1 MIRLEGLERQAGTY
15 RLEIDKAE
23 IHSGLNLIVGANGAG
38 KTTLIELL
46 TTLQAPDAGEILYSG
61 RRAGDHLPL
70 IRSQIGYVP
79 ADIELYGD
87 MKVGKLLTYMAELKG
102 IYNPEAIDR
111 LMTDFRLEPFRKS
124 KVKNLSQGVQ
134 RRIAVVQALLA
145 SPSFLFLD
153 EPLNGMD
160 AEERKFLI
168 TYLTKYARGRMVIVA
183 AHELNEWEEAVDTVI
198 WIHRGRIRYIGSPT
212 QWKLNV
218 ASSSSVWEGEIDLK
232 AFERIPQELLIH
244 FQMTEHHMRVRLMG
258 KKQPGP
264 EFVEKAPTLEDT
276 FFLHMNALAR
286 RG

>member
-15 RLEIDKAE
+15 RLEIEKAE
-23 IHSGLNLIVGANGAG
+23 IQSGLNLIVGANGAG

-102 IYNPEAIDR
+102 VFNPEAIDG
-111 LMTDFRLEPFRKS
+111 LMADFRLEPFRKS

-183 AHELNEWEEAVDTVI
+183 AHELNEWEEAADTVI
-198 WIHRGRIRYIGSPT
+198 WIHRGRLRYIGSPT

-218 ASSSSVWEGEIDLK
+218 ASSVWEGEIDLED
-232 AFERIPQELLIH
+232 FEQIPQELLIH
-244 FQMTEHHMRVRLMG
+244 FQMTEHRMRVRLMG

-264 EFVEKAPTLEDT
+264 EFMEKAPTLEDT

>member
-1 MIRLEGLERQAGTY
+1 MIRMEGVERQAGTY
-15 RLEIDKAE
+15 RLEIEKAE

-46 TTLQAPDAGEILYSG
+46 TTLQPPDSGEILYSG
-61 RRAGDHLPL
+61 RRSGDHLPL

-87 MKVGKLLTYMAELKG
+87 MRVGKLLTYMAELKG
-102 IYNPEAIDR
+102 IYNPEVIDR
-111 LMTDFRLEPFRKS
+111 LMTDFRLEPLRKS
-124 KVKNLSQGVQ
+124 KIKNLSQGVQ
-134 RRIAVVQALLA
+134 RRIAVVQALLS
-145 SPSFLFLD
+145 SPTFLFLD

-168 TYLTKYARGRMVIVA
+168 TYLTQYARRRMVIVA
-183 AHELNEWEEAVDTVI
+183 AHELNEWEEAADTVI
-198 WIHRGRIRYIGSPT
+198 WIHRGRIRYIGSPA
-212 QWKLNV
+212 QWKQNV
-218 ASSSSVWEGEIDLK
+218 VSSVWEGEIDLE

-244 FQMTEHHMRVRLMG
+244 FQMTEHRMRVRLMG

-264 EFVEKAPTLEDT
+264 EFVEKAPTLEDA
-276 FFLHMNALAR
+276 FFLHMNALAK

>member
-1 MIRLEGLERQAGTY
+1 MISIEGLERQSGTY
-15 RLEIDKAE
+15 RLEIDHAR
-23 IHSGLNLIVGANGAG
+23 IHSGLNLIVGSNGAG

-46 TTLQAPDAGEILYSG
+46 TTLQPPDAGEILYSG
-61 RRAGDHLPL
+61 RKAQQHLPL

-102 IYNPEAIDR
+102 IYNPDTIER
-111 LMTDFRLEPFRKS
+111 LISDFRLEPVRQL

-134 RRIAVVQALLA
+134 RRIAIVQALLA
-145 SPSFLFLD
+145 APSFLFLD

-168 TYLTKYARGRMVIVA
+168 TYLTRYAIGRMVIVA
-183 AHELNEWEEAVDTVI
+183 AHELNEWEEAADTVI
-198 WIHRGRIRYIGSPT
+198 WIHRGRLRYIGSPKS
-212 QWKLNV
+212 WKQNV
-218 ASSSSVWEGEIDLK
+218 AASVWEGEVDLES
-232 AFERIPQELLIH
+232 FEQIPQELLIH
-244 FQMTEHHMRVRLMG
+244 FQMTERFMKVRMMG
-258 KKQPGP
+258 KKQPGL
-264 EFVEKAPTLEDT
+264 EFTEKEPTLEDT

>member
-15 RLEIDKAE
+15 RLEIEKAE
-23 IHSGLNLIVGANGAG
+23 IQSGLNLIVGANGAG

-46 TTLQAPDAGEILYSG
+46 TTLQAPDAGDILYSG

-102 IYNPEAIDR
+102 VFNPEAIDR
-111 LMTDFRLEPFRKS
+111 LMADFRLEPFRKS

-183 AHELNEWEEAVDTVI
+183 AHELNEWEEAADTVI
-198 WIHRGRIRYIGSPT
+198 WIHRGRLRYIGSPT

-218 ASSSSVWEGEIDLK
+218 ASSVWEGEIDLED
-232 AFERIPQELLIH
+232 FERIPQELLIH
-244 FQMTEHHMRVRLMG
+244 FQMTEHRMRVRLMG

-264 EFVEKAPTLEDT
+264 EFMEKAPTLEDT

>member
-15 RLEIDKAE
+15 RLEIEKAE
-23 IHSGLNLIVGANGAG
+23 IQSGLNLIVGANGAG

-102 IYNPEAIDR
+102 VFNPEAIDR
-111 LMTDFRLEPFRKS
+111 LMADFRLEPFRKS
-124 KVKNLSQGVQ
+124 KLKNLSQGVQ

-183 AHELNEWEEAVDTVI
+183 AHELNEWEEAADTVI
-198 WIHRGRIRYIGSPT
+198 WIHRGRLRFIGSPT

-218 ASSSSVWEGEIDLK
+218 ASSVWEGEIDLED
-232 AFERIPQELLIH
+232 FERIPQELLIH
-244 FQMTEHHMRVRLMG
+244 FQMTEHRMRVRLMG

-264 EFVEKAPTLEDT
+264 EFMEKAPTLEDT

>member
-15 RLEIDKAE
+15 RLEIEKAE
-23 IHSGLNLIVGANGAG
+23 IQSGLNLIVGANGAG
-38 KTTLIELL
+38 KTTLIEML

-102 IYNPEAIDR
+102 VFNPEAIDR
-111 LMTDFRLEPFRKS
+111 LMADFRLEPFRKS

-168 TYLTKYARGRMVIVA
+168 TYLTKYAG
-183 AHELNEWEEAVDTVI
+183 AV
-198 WIHRGRIRYIGSPT
+198 W
-212 QWKLNV
+212 
-218 ASSSSVWEGEIDLK
+218 
-232 AFERIPQELLIH
+232 
-244 FQMTEHHMRVRLMG
+244 
-258 KKQPGP
+258 
-264 EFVEKAPTLEDT
+264 
-276 FFLHMNALAR
+276 
-286 RG
+286 

>member
-15 RLEIDKAE
+15 RLEIEKAE
-23 IHSGLNLIVGANGAG
+23 IQSGLNLIVGANGAG

-102 IYNPEAIDR
+102 VFNPEAIDR
-111 LMTDFRLEPFRKS
+111 LMADFRLEPFRKS

-183 AHELNEWEEAVDTVI
+183 AHELNEWEEAADTVI
-198 WIHRGRIRYIGSPT
+198 WIHRGRLRYIGSPT

-218 ASSSSVWEGEIDLK
+218 ASSVWEGEIDLED
-232 AFERIPQELLIH
+232 FERIPQELLIH
-244 FQMTEHHMRVRLMG
+244 FQMTEHRMRVRLMG

-264 EFVEKAPTLEDT
+264 EFMEKAPTLEDT

>member
-1 MIRLEGLERQAGTY
+1 MIRMEALERQAGTY
-15 RLEIDKAE
+15 RLEIEKAE
-23 IHSGLNLIVGANGAG
+23 IYSGLNLIVGANGAG

-46 TTLQAPDAGEILYSG
+46 TTLQAPDSGEILYSG

-111 LMTDFRLEPFRKS
+111 LMVDFRLEPFRKN

-134 RRIAVVQALLA
+134 RRIAVVQALIA

-183 AHELNEWEEAVDTVI
+183 AHELNEWEEAADTVI
-198 WIHRGRIRYIGSPT
+198 WIHRGRIRYIGSPS
-212 QWKLNV
+212 QWKRNV
-218 ASSSSVWEGEIDLK
+218 ASSVWEGEVDLE

-244 FQMTEHHMRVRLMG
+244 FQMTENNMRVRLMG

-264 EFVEKAPTLEDT
+264 EFMEKAPTLEDT
-276 FFLHMNALAR
+276 FFLHMSALAR

>member
-15 RLEIDKAE
+15 RLEIEKAE
-23 IHSGLNLIVGANGAG
+23 IQSGLNLIVGANGAG
-38 KTTLIELL
+38 KTTLIEML

-79 ADIELYGD
+79 ADIELYGE

-102 IYNPEAIDR
+102 VFNPEAIDR
-111 LMTDFRLEPFRKS
+111 LMADFRLEPFRKS

-183 AHELNEWEEAVDTVI
+183 AHELNEWEEAADTVI
-198 WIHRGRIRYIGSPT
+198 WMHRGRLRYIGSPT

-218 ASSSSVWEGEIDLK
+218 ASSVWEGEIDLED
-232 AFERIPQELLIH
+232 FERIPQELLIH
-244 FQMTEHHMRVRLMG
+244 FQMTEHRMRVRLMG

-264 EFVEKAPTLEDT
+264 EFMEKAPTLEDT

>member
-15 RLEIDKAE
+15 RLEIEKAE
-23 IHSGLNLIVGANGAG
+23 IQSGLNLIVGANGAG
-38 KTTLIELL
+38 KTTLIEML

-79 ADIELYGD
+79 ADIELYGE

-102 IYNPEAIDR
+102 VFNPEAIDR
-111 LMTDFRLEPFRKS
+111 LMADFRLEPFRKS

-183 AHELNEWEEAVDTVI
+183 AHELNEWEEAADTVI
-198 WIHRGRIRYIGSPT
+198 WIHRGRLRYIGSPT

-218 ASSSSVWEGEIDLK
+218 ASSVWEGEIDLED
-232 AFERIPQELLIH
+232 FERIPQELLIH
-244 FQMTEHHMRVRLMG
+244 FQMTEHRMRVRLMG

-264 EFVEKAPTLEDT
+264 EFMEKAPTLEDT

>member
-15 RLEIDKAE
+15 RLEIEKAE
-23 IHSGLNLIVGANGAG
+23 IQSGLNLIVGANGAG
-38 KTTLIELL
+38 KTTLIELM

-102 IYNPEAIDR
+102 VFNPEAIDR
-111 LMTDFRLEPFRKS
+111 LMADFRLEPFRKS

-183 AHELNEWEEAVDTVI
+183 AHELNEWEEAADTVI
-198 WIHRGRIRYIGSPT
+198 WIHRGRLRFIGSPT

-218 ASSSSVWEGEIDLK
+218 ASSVWEGEIDLED
-232 AFERIPQELLIH
+232 FERIPQELLIH
-244 FQMTEHHMRVRLMG
+244 FQMTEHRMRVRLMG

-264 EFVEKAPTLEDT
+264 EFMEKAPTLEDT

>member
-15 RLEIDKAE
+15 RLEIEKAE
-23 IHSGLNLIVGANGAG
+23 IQSGLNLIVGANGAG
-38 KTTLIELL
+38 KTTLIEML

-102 IYNPEAIDR
+102 VFNPEAIDR
-111 LMTDFRLEPFRKS
+111 LMADFRLEPFRKS

-183 AHELNEWEEAVDTVI
+183 AHELNEWEEAADTVI
-198 WIHRGRIRYIGSPT
+198 WIHRGRLRYIGSPT

-218 ASSSSVWEGEIDLK
+218 ASSVWEGEIDLED
-232 AFERIPQELLIH
+232 FERIPQELLIH
-244 FQMTEHHMRVRLMG
+244 FQMTEHRMRVRLMG

-264 EFVEKAPTLEDT
+264 EFMEKAPTLEDT

>member
-15 RLEIDKAE
+15 RLEIEKAE
-23 IHSGLNLIVGANGAG
+23 IQSGLNLIVGANGAG

-102 IYNPEAIDR
+102 VFNPEAIDR
-111 LMTDFRLEPFRKS
+111 LMADFRLEPFRKS

-183 AHELNEWEEAVDTVI
+183 AHELNEWEEAADTVI
-198 WIHRGRIRYIGSPT
+198 WIHRGRLRFIGSPT

-218 ASSSSVWEGEIDLK
+218 ASSVWEGEIDLED
-232 AFERIPQELLIH
+232 FERIPQELLIH
-244 FQMTEHHMRVRLMG
+244 FQMTEHRMRVRLMG

-264 EFVEKAPTLEDT
+264 EFMEKAPTLEDT

>member
-15 RLEIDKAE
+15 RLEIEKAE
-23 IHSGLNLIVGANGAG
+23 IQSGLNLIVGANGAG
-38 KTTLIELL
+38 KTTLIEML

-102 IYNPEAIDR
+102 VFNPEAIDR
-111 LMTDFRLEPFRKS
+111 LMADFRLEPFRKS

-183 AHELNEWEEAVDTVI
+183 AHELNEWEEAADTVI
-198 WIHRGRIRYIGSPT
+198 WMHRGRLRYIGSPT

-218 ASSSSVWEGEIDLK
+218 ASSVWEGEIDLED
-232 AFERIPQELLIH
+232 FERIPQELLIH
-244 FQMTEHHMRVRLMG
+244 FQMTEHRMRVRLMG

-264 EFVEKAPTLEDT
+264 EFMEKAPTLEDT

>member
-1 MIRLEGLERQAGTY
+1 M
-15 RLEIDKAE
+15 
-23 IHSGLNLIVGANGAG
+23 
-38 KTTLIELL
+38 
-46 TTLQAPDAGEILYSG
+46 
-61 RRAGDHLPL
+61 PL

-102 IYNPEAIDR
+102 VFNPEAIDR
-111 LMTDFRLEPFRKS
+111 LMADFRLEPFRKS

-183 AHELNEWEEAVDTVI
+183 AHELNEWEEAADTVI
-198 WIHRGRIRYIGSPT
+198 WMHRGRLRYIGSPT

-218 ASSSSVWEGEIDLK
+218 ASSVWEGEIDLED
-232 AFERIPQELLIH
+232 FERIPQELLIH
-244 FQMTEHHMRVRLMG
+244 FQMTEHRMRVRLMG

-264 EFVEKAPTLEDT
+264 EFMEKAPTLEDT

>member
-15 RLEIDKAE
+15 RLEIEKAE
-23 IHSGLNLIVGANGAG
+23 IQSGLNLIVGANGAG

-102 IYNPEAIDR
+102 VFNPEAIDR
-111 LMTDFRLEPFRKS
+111 LMADFRLEPFRKS

-183 AHELNEWEEAVDTVI
+183 AHELNEWEEAADTVI
-198 WIHRGRIRYIGSPT
+198 WIHRGRLRFIGSPT

-218 ASSSSVWEGEIDLK
+218 ASSVWEGEIDLED
-232 AFERIPQELLIH
+232 FERIPQELLIH
-244 FQMTEHHMRVRLMG
+244 FQMTEHRMRVRLMG

-264 EFVEKAPTLEDT
+264 EFMEKSPTLEDT

>member
-1 MIRLEGLERQAGTY
+1 MIRVEGLERQAGTY
-15 RLEIDKAE
+15 RLEIEKAE

-46 TTLQAPDAGEILYSG
+46 ATLQAPDAGEILYSG
-61 RRAGDHLPL
+61 RKAGDHLPL

-111 LMTDFRLEPFRKS
+111 LMLDFRLEPVRKS
-124 KVKNLSQGVQ
+124 KVKNLSQGLQ
-134 RRIAVVQALLA
+134 RRIAVVQALIA

-183 AHELNEWEEAVDTVI
+183 AHELNEWEEAADTVI
-198 WIHRGRIRYIGSPT
+198 WVHRGRIRYIGSPS

-218 ASSSSVWEGEIDLK
+218 ASSVWEGEVDLE

-244 FQMTEHHMRVRLMG
+244 FQMTETNMRVRLMG
-258 KKQPGP
+258 KKQPGA
-264 EFVEKAPTLEDT
+264 EFMEKAPTLEDT

>member
-23 IHSGLNLIVGANGAG
+23 IQSGLNLIVGANGAG

-102 IYNPEAIDR
+102 VYNPEAIDR
-111 LMTDFRLEPFRKS
+111 LMADFRLEPFRKS

-183 AHELNEWEEAVDTVI
+183 AHELNEWEEAADTVI

-218 ASSSSVWEGEIDLK
+218 ASSVWEGEIDLE

-244 FQMTEHHMRVRLMG
+244 FQMTEQHMRVRLMG

>member
-15 RLEIDKAE
+15 RLEIEKAE
-23 IHSGLNLIVGANGAG
+23 IQSGLNLIVGANGAG
-38 KTTLIELL
+38 KTTLIEML

-102 IYNPEAIDR
+102 VFNPEAIDR
-111 LMTDFRLEPFRKS
+111 LMADFRLEPFRKS

-183 AHELNEWEEAVDTVI
+183 AHELNEWEEAADTVI
-198 WIHRGRIRYIGSPT
+198 WMHRGRLRYIGSPT

-218 ASSSSVWEGEIDLK
+218 ASSVWEGEIDLED
-232 AFERIPQELLIH
+232 FERIPQELLIH
-244 FQMTEHHMRVRLMG
+244 FQMTEHRMRVRLMG
-258 KKQPGP
+258 KRQPGP
-264 EFVEKAPTLEDT
+264 EFMEKAPTLEDT